1 MTTGSVN
8 NVSATGA
15 TLSAS
20 YSGVQSF
27 QGAGF
32 YVGTSSNLN
41 TLVNSG
47 QVVYTQSALTIGSGS
62 FSAAV
67 GGLDEDKTYYY
78 VAFMEVLVDGTYQE
92 VYGSVKSFRTQ
103 SASTATTLNRDWL
116 ELPESPASLVGKYLV
131 TPRADMNGKD
141 TRNYTILY
149 DPSRYASLWTAY
161 VLCSGHRGSGGSG
174 QWVNNP
180 LIPAGKQTSLWNTY
194 GDIDGIT
201 YERGHQIP
209 KADRNAVEDMM
220 AQTYYWTNSTPQ
232 NKDFNGGVWGTLE
245 NQIRNAI
252 PASDSLYIVTG
263 PVYQTV
269 GGNETV
275 KTFVNNNGSNDGKT
289 VPIPNYYF
297 KVILKVR
304 RSGGTVTAASAIG
317 FWFTHEAHSG
327 ESYTSFAKSVDY
339 IEEMTGFN
347 FFANLPPSVETTAEK
362 NTSWNTFKN
371 Y

>member
-1 MTTGSVN
+1 M
-8 NVSATGA
+8 
-15 TLSAS
+15 
-20 YSGVQSF
+20 

-32 YVGTSSNLN
+32 YYGTSSSL
-41 TLVNSG
+41 TALVNSG
-47 QVVYTQSALTIGSGS
+47 KQVYTQSALTIGSGS
-62 FSAAV
+62 FTATI

-78 VAFMEVLVDGTYQE
+78 VAFMEVLVDGTYKE
-92 VYGSVKSFRTQ
+92 IYGAVKSFRTL
-103 SASTATTLNRDWL
+103 SASTSVTLNKDWM
-116 ELPESPASLVGKYLV
+116 ELPESPASLNGKYLV

-161 VLCSGHRGSGGSG
+161 VLCSDHRGSGGSG

-180 LIPAGKQTSLWNTY
+180 LIPAGKQTSVWSTY
-194 GDIDGIT
+194 GVIDGVT

-209 KADRNAVEDMM
+209 KADRNASSIADMM

-232 NKDFNGGVWGTLE
+232 RQSFNGGVWGTLE
-245 NQIRNAI
+245 NQIRSAI
-252 PASDSLYIVTG
+252 PSSDSLYVVTG

-275 KTFVNNNGSNDGKT
+275 KTFANSNGSNDGKT

-304 RSGGTVTAASAIG
+304 RSGGQITAASAIG
-317 FWFTHEAHSG
+317 FWFTHEDHSG
-327 ESYTSFAKSVDY
+327 ANWQNFAKSVDE
-339 IEEMTGFN
+339 IEALTGFN
-347 FFANLPPSVETTAEK
+347 FFANLPPAVEAAAEQNK
-362 NTSWNTFKN
+362 NWNTFKN
-371 Y
+371 F